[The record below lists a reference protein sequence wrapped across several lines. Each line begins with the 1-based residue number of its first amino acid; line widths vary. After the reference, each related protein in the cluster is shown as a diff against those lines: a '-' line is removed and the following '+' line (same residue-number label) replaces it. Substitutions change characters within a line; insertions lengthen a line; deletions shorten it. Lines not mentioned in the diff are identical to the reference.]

1 MGIRET
7 LNQNP
12 AITTGVTAGI
22 IVIALIVIGWQL
34 FGGGGPR
41 IPTKAYYT
49 VDDGQNWFV
58 DDIQKVPP
66 FDHNGQQAVRVQLFT
81 CDGGKNVFPVYIE
94 RYNAQGQAAAERS
107 RQAEATGEPDYDAY
121 EQMEAG
127 KEVKLPRDPNAP
139 WVLVRNHERSGPIM
153 SPQCPDGDNQNLDPV
168 FP

>member
-49 VDDGQNWFV
+49 VDDGQTWFV

-66 FDHNGQQAVRVQLFT
+66 FDHNGQQAVRVQLYT
-81 CDGGKNVFPVYIE
+81 CDDGKNVFPVYLE
-94 RYNAQGQAAAERS
+94 RYNDRAKAAAERA
-107 RQAEATGEPDYDAY
+107 RQADASGEPDYEAY
-121 EQMEAG
+121 ELKEAG
-127 KEVKLPRDPNAP
+127 QEVKRARDPNAP

-153 SPQCPDGDNQNLDPV
+153 SPQCPDGDQKNLRPM